1 MTPIKSVEE
10 LIRLAIDRGEFNDLA
25 GQGKPVDLSDYFNTP
40 ENIRLTYSILKNAG
54 ILPEEIEN
62 FNKIEQLKLELKT
75 CANDKRK
82 KEINKR
88 INELLLNTNLIRE
101 SKLKNSS

>member
-10 LIRLAIDRGEFNDLA
+10 LIRLAIEHGEFKDLA

-40 ENIRLTYSILKNAG
+40 ENIRLTYSILKNTG
-54 ILPEEIEN
+54 ILPEEIEHLN
-62 FNKIEQLKLELKT
+62 NIEQLRLELKS
-75 CANDKRK
+75 CADDLRK
-82 KEINKR
+82 KQINKK
-88 INELLLNTNLIRE
+88 INELLLNTNLLRE